1 MPFQFRSNGRNPG
14 RNDAP
19 LPNEQE
25 SLIESPFADLESRS
39 DEDLFARLACGTHDA
54 LTVLFERHRQ
64 LVLGIARRALKDE
77 GEAEEVLQ
85 QVFFD
90 IYKAAKLFDREKG
103 SFKIWLL
110 QYAYHR
116 TMNRK
121 KHLAAKGFY
130 TTEELAD
137 QILPA
142 ELYDVAGRSLRLA
155 SSELERLI
163 EQLLDTIQPRQR
175 EAIELTFFHGFTA
188 EEIAIKTGETPSAVR
203 HNIYRGLHKLRVAL
217 LHSEQ
222 VQKKRTV
229 KSVSEAAVFAYPE
242 SL

>member
-1 MPFQFRSNGRNPG
+1 MSFQFRVNGPAVGKNSG
-14 RNDAP
+14 S
-19 LPNEQE
+19 PNERGPVSALSAE
-25 SLIESPFADLESRS
+25 SLEVLS
-39 DEDLFARLACGTHDA
+39 DEDLMARLVDGTHDA
-54 LTVLFERHRQ
+54 LTLLFERHSQ

-77 GEAEEVLQ
+77 GEAEETLQ

-90 IYKAAKLFDREKG
+90 IYKAAKLFDRAKG
-103 SFKIWLL
+103 PFKIWLL

-121 KHLAAKGFY
+121 KHLAVKGFY
-130 TTEELAD
+130 TTEEIAD

-163 EQLLDTIQPRQR
+163 EQLLNTIDPRQR
-175 EAIELTFFHGFTA
+175 QVIELTFFHGLTA
-188 EEIAIKTGETPSAVR
+188 EEIASKIGETPSVVR
-203 HNIYRGLHKLRVAL
+203 HCLYRGLHKLRIAL

-222 VQKKRTV
+222 VQKKSKV
-229 KSVSEAAVFAYPE
+229 KSVSEGAVFAYPE

>member
-1 MPFQFRSNGRNPG
+1 MSFRFRSNGHSPG
-14 RNDAP
+14 RDDAP
-19 LPNEQE
+19 LSKEPEVPIAFP
-25 SLIESPFADLESRS
+25 LTDLEALT
-39 DEDLFARLACGTHDA
+39 DEDLVARLVGGTHDA
-54 LTVLFERHRQ
+54 LTVLFERHSQ

-77 GEAEEVLQ
+77 GEAEEALQ

-163 EQLLDTIQPRQR
+163 EQLLNTVEPRQR
-175 EAIELTFFHGFTA
+175 QTIELTFFHGLTA
-188 EEIAIKTGETPSAVR
+188 EEIASKTGETPSVVR
-203 HNIYRGLHKLRVAL
+203 HNLYRGLHKLRVAL

-222 VQKKRTV
+222 VRKKRKV
-229 KSVSEAAVFAYPE
+229 KSVSEGAVFAYPE